1 MIEPRLMTGAEAAV
15 ANPSELANDTLR
27 GAEEIAEFLYGDR
40 TQRRKVYHNASPA
53 SVNPLPT
60 FRDGNLICARKST
73 ILEWI
78 KAQEVQHGRHP
89 RTGPRDG

>member
-1 MIEPRLMTGAEAAV
+1 VAAIRRNLNDTRAAVVRV

-40 TQRRKVYHNASPA
+40 TKRRKVYHNASPA

-60 FRDGNLICARKST
+60 CRDGTLICARKST

-78 KAQEVQHGRHP
+78 KAQEARSIAGTTR
-89 RTGPRDG
+89 R

>member
-1 MIEPRLMTGAEAAV
+1 MIARISNSQNAV

-40 TQRRKVYHNASPA
+40 TKRRKVYHNASRA

-78 KAQEVQHGRHP
+78 KAQEARSMAGTARCRVTDR
-89 RTGPRDG
+89 